1 MFTALIVSRC
11 FVTEL
16 MRRYERLEKDM
27 TFKPNPLLYGANG
40 GFFSTFRLAIRM
52 KETVDYDLLSRS
64 VEKVMERYPYFCVRP
79 ARKGETLVLRY
90 NDQPLPVF
98 PDDRTVT
105 LGSEESRGHL
115 ISFGCKDKTI
125 FIDASHYIADGM
137 GIDPLM
143 KTLLYLYASKRYG
156 IEGLAT
162 ERIRMPDSPVCDE
175 EHAYPFPDRVIE
187 AEDIDII
194 PESPKEA
201 YGLEREAFDKDGF
214 YAYHLHI
221 PQRAMMAKASS
232 SDGSPVSFLSVLL
245 YRAFHRLDQN
255 IDKPVVAHVQH
266 QYRAALH
273 IPMSHHSLVSY
284 IPVVLAPR
292 LNKWDVEKQN
302 TVVRGQVILKGGYE
316 ADIAAVNR
324 LIEAFPSEASFAD
337 KVDVMTR
344 YAEESINGK
353 TFGISYVGKMDWCGL
368 ERYVDD
374 LHAYIGEKHTKN
386 MLLVEVMT
394 VGEDFSL
401 TFMQSGRGEKY
412 LNAFTQEIRALDIPV
427 SLVGEER
434 YSLCNTDFN
443 YKMMKEG

>member
-1 MFTALIVSRC
+1 
-11 FVTEL
+11 
-16 MRRYERLEKDM
+16 
-27 TFKPNPLLYGANG
+27 
-40 GFFSTFRLAIRM
+40 
-52 KETVDYDLLSRS
+52 
-64 VEKVMERYPYFCVRP
+64 
-79 ARKGETLVLRY
+79 VLRY

-125 FIDASHYIADGM
+125 FIDASHYIVDGM

-143 KTLLYLYASKRYG
+143 KTLLYLYVSKRYG

-162 ERIRMPDSPVCDE
+162 ERIRMPDSLVGDE

-201 YGLEREAFDKDGF
+201 YGLESEAFDKEGL

-221 PQRAMMAKASS
+221 PQKEMMAKASS

-266 QYRAALH
+266 QYRAALRT
-273 IPMSHHSLVSY
+273 PMSHHSLVSY

-324 LIEAFPSEASFAD
+324 LIEAFPSEASFAEKRD
-337 KVDVMTR
+337 SMAR
-344 YAEESINGK
+344 YAENSIRGK

-368 ERYVDD
+368 EPYVVD
-374 LHAYIGEKHTKN
+374 LHAYIGEKHTRN
-386 MLLVEVMT
+386 MLLIEVMT
-394 VGEDFSL
+394 VGDDFSL
-401 TFMQSGRGEKY
+401 TFMQSGRGEKH
-412 LNAFTQEIRALDIPV
+412 LNAFIEEIRALGIPV
-427 SLVGEER
+427 NLLGEER
-434 YSLCNTDFN
+434 YKLCNTKLSF
-443 YKMMKEG
+443 